1 MVALTREKVRKIKE
15 DVEWYLDKDKKYFMR
30 EYDLVRPL
38 LDEAQEIAAKIQYF
52 KLEKHNR
59 NEFKLMI
66 SQLKK
71 LERRQKWQQ
80 LRSRYPKLRK
90 SMKKLLNLPIL
101 NTPNKKELKDRIEA
115 LMKKESIFEG
125 DSLKKTAEQ
134 IEPRFRRKKLH
145 EINWVEI
152 TAIISVLRNDIQDLV
167 YIVTELKKAI
177 EEI

>member
-1 MVALTREKVRKIKE
+1 MVIVTREKVKKIKE

-30 EYDLVRPL
+30 EYNIVKPL
-38 LDEAQEIAAKIQYF
+38 LNEAQEIAAKIQFF

-59 NEFKLMI
+59 NKFKLMI

-80 LRSRYPKLRK
+80 IRSRYPKLRN
-90 SMKKLLNLPIL
+90 SMKKLLDLPIL
-101 NTPNKKELKDRIEA
+101 NTANKKELKDRIEA
-115 LMKKESIFEG
+115 LTKKESIFEN
-125 DSLKKTAEQ
+125 DSLKKTAKQ

-152 TAIISVLRNDIQDLV
+152 TAIISTLTVDIRDLV